1 VDDNTLSMP
10 SVRKKRQVAYIW
22 LLPLIALL
30 VGIWLVWRSLLDMG
44 PTITVEFENGDGIV
58 ANQTP
63 VKHKGI
69 TVGMVRKLRV
79 KDDMSGVLVDVE
91 VDKAVE
97 HKLGGVPKEAQFWL
111 VQPQVSLGGISGINT
126 IFSGNYIGVQLP
138 STELSSET
146 STHFVASN
154 MAPLLPDNA
163 PGLRIQ
169 LRTDRLGSLGA
180 GAPILMRQIKV
191 GYVQA
196 AAMAAD
202 GSGVE
207 VSAYILP
214 EFAKMVHKNTR
225 FWNAS
230 GVQVNMNL
238 SGIQIKTDSMIS
250 LLAGGISMS
259 LPKDNDSTPPAN
271 NGDSF
276 LLYQDYEAAE
286 TSTFVNVRFSS
297 AEGLAKNVTR
307 VMYKG
312 IPRRKIARCVVQ
324 KQR

>member
-163 PGLRIQ
+163 PGLRITVAH
-169 LRTDRLGSLGA
+169 RPLGFARRRCANIDAPNQGGLCASRCNGSRWQRRRSERVYPAGIRKNGA
-180 GAPILMRQIKV
+180 
-191 GYVQA
+191 
-196 AAMAAD
+196 
-202 GSGVE
+202 
-207 VSAYILP
+207 
-214 EFAKMVHKNTR
+214 
-225 FWNAS
+225 
-230 GVQVNMNL
+230 
-238 SGIQIKTDSMIS
+238 
-250 LLAGGISMS
+250 
-259 LPKDNDSTPPAN
+259 
-271 NGDSF
+271 
-276 LLYQDYEAAE
+276 
-286 TSTFVNVRFSS
+286 
-297 AEGLAKNVTR
+297 
-307 VMYKG
+307 
-312 IPRRKIARCVVQ
+312 
-324 KQR
+324 